1 MPLSDSKNGDLENEV
16 HVWFCRPDEITDAV
30 KLDDYRSILSTDER
44 DKQQRFH
51 SANDQHSY
59 LVSHALVRKV
69 LSMYCDVMPEQWLFT
84 FNQHGKPEISPQ
96 ILSELDCPPIKFNL
110 SHTEGLSVCVVSLND
125 ECGVDVENIQRKNK
139 LPSIARRMFA
149 EPELVTMRDISDD
162 EMRKKFFD
170 YWTLREA

>member
-84 FNQHGKPEISPQ
+84 FNLHGKPEISPQ

-110 SHTEGLSVCVVSLND
+110 SHTEGLSVCVVSL
-125 ECGVDVENIQRKNK
+125 
-139 LPSIARRMFA
+139 S
-149 EPELVTMRDISDD
+149 TMNAVL
-162 EMRKKFFD
+162 M
-170 YWTLREA
+170 